1 MRTRVR
7 SSLERPFK
15 PLYRS
20 FLVAWLFCVILGAYH
35 FLFTRVACIK
45 TDLSLISK
53 MIEIKLFSSY
63 FDIKLVV

>member
-7 SSLERPFK
+7 SSLERPLK

-20 FLVAWLFCVILGAYH
+20 FSVAWLFCVILGAYH
-35 FLFTRVACIK
+35 FLCTCVTCTK

-53 MIEIKLFSSY
+53 MIDRKLFISY